1 MVEDIY
7 KLKNQVIARM
17 NSEIATRGADRF
29 DVEEFGKM
37 ADIVKDLAEAE
48 ESCWE
53 AEYYRSVT
61 EAMGG
66 QQGYGYSGGNGGGSQ
81 GGSQGYPMNE
91 NWGYDQMQP
100 MMGYRSSG
108 RGSANQYGGRRGYPN
123 MGYHDKIDSL
133 RTALHS
139 ASPEEKGLMKE
150 EIRKL
155 YEEK

>member
-7 KLKNQVIARM
+7 KLKNQMISRM
-17 NSEIATRGADRF
+17 NTEISNRGADRI

-48 ESCWE
+48 KECWE
-53 AEYYRSVT
+53 AEYYRSVV
-61 EAMGG
+61 EAMSP
-66 QQGYGYSGGNGGGSQ
+66 QQSYGYSQPGSSSS
-81 GGSQGYPMNE
+81 GMTQGYTP
-91 NWGYDQMQP
+91 G
-100 MMGYRSSG
+100 MMPIMDDMRGYRSSG

-133 RTALHS
+133 RLAMHN
-139 ASPEEKGLMKE
+139 ASPEERGPMKE

-155 YEEK
+155 YEEQS

>member
-1 MVEDIY
+1 
-7 KLKNQVIARM
+7 
-17 NSEIATRGADRF
+17 
-29 DVEEFGKM
+29 
-37 ADIVKDLAEAE
+37 
-48 ESCWE
+48 
-53 AEYYRSVT
+53 
-61 EAMGG
+61 
-66 QQGYGYSGGNGGGSQ
+66 
-81 GGSQGYPMNE
+81 MNE
-91 NWGYDQMQP
+91 NWGYQDMP